1 MKKISIILFLIVFT
15 LNSIAQIQN
24 GYVRSQGTST
34 NPNGK
39 RLSRVKVNIKGL
51 HPEKVTDVNGNF
63 NFNLGGGKRQFT
75 IISVKRNEY
84 RLLDKLSSSYNVG
97 PAPIEIV
104 MQSLA
109 ERAQN
114 ERKIR
119 QDIERNISDSY
130 NTKMEKLL
138 REIVSLKN
146 ILSKEKQNSQKLKAK
161 IGELEK
167 QRELVEDQYQQRN
180 ELIDRMVEEYVDID
194 YAKLNDST
202 KMLRSF
208 IESGELEKADSI
220 LNRIDI
226 KEAWSNVR
234 MLPEQIKEDE
244 LKAMEYESKAIKGKE
259 KYQQSI
265 EKLCSYYLG
274 KYDVSLQKM
283 QFDSAGVYIK
293 QLVEVDTTN
302 VDNLFTCAHF
312 FHTQKMY
319 EIAENYYLRGINIL
333 NKVKMDDK
341 RKAALDERLA
351 SFYNGLA
358 SLYIVNHRFIEGEN
372 MLNTAIEM
380 RSLLAK
386 NNPEYEPD
394 LANSYNNLASAYCIT
409 KQFKKSEDMYKA
421 ALEIYNRL
429 VNGNPQTFEP
439 YLAMSYNNIA
449 NLYKDMQRFSE
460 SEDLYKVAIEIRKR
474 LAKGDPQKFEPDLA
488 VSYSNLAILYGDM
501 KHFDESENFAKAAIE
516 IRKRL
521 AKGNPKKYEPD
532 LADSYYNLAILYGN
546 MKHFDE
552 SEEINKIA
560 INLFE
565 KLTKNT
571 SYAYRRALAYSYNN
585 LAISYSITQRFS
597 ESEIAFKKAIKILE
611 QLAMNAPKTYESD
624 IAKFC
629 TNLGGLYNNTHKY
642 IESEEIY
649 RKAIAI
655 YEQLDN
661 NNAYQEE
668 LAHCYYWFGF
678 TLIQNGKYIESK
690 TSFLKSSKYS
700 VLLIEQGKETPF
712 YAGSLRQLILL
723 YGMEKDYKTA
733 YTLSSEL
740 FKITTE
746 LEYKTDAW
754 KSDFFTVLYLQS
766 HYANLTS
773 NFKVGELCAKEALN
787 MDSTKHAVYAELAAS
802 LLFQCKTKEA
812 EKFYFKFKYELKDV
826 FLDDFAEYERLKII
840 PKECEADV
848 EKIKKM
854 LLE

>member
-274 KYDVSLQKM
+274 KYDVSLQRM

-302 VDNLFTCAHF
+302 VDNLFTCAYF

-333 NKVKMDDK
+333 SKVKMDDK

-409 KQFKKSEDMYKA
+409 KQFKKVK
-421 ALEIYNRL
+421 ICTRL
-429 VNGNPQTFEP
+429 H
-439 YLAMSYNNIA
+439 L
-449 NLYKDMQRFSE
+449 
-460 SEDLYKVAIEIRKR
+460 
-474 LAKGDPQKFEPDLA
+474 
-488 VSYSNLAILYGDM
+488 
-501 KHFDESENFAKAAIE
+501 
-516 IRKRL
+516 
-521 AKGNPKKYEPD
+521 KYTID
-532 LADSYYNLAILYGN
+532 
-546 MKHFDE
+546 
-552 SEEINKIA
+552 
-560 INLFE
+560 
-565 KLTKNT
+565 
-571 SYAYRRALAYSYNN
+571 
-585 LAISYSITQRFS
+585 
-597 ESEIAFKKAIKILE
+597 
-611 QLAMNAPKTYESD
+611 
-624 IAKFC
+624 
-629 TNLGGLYNNTHKY
+629 
-642 IESEEIY
+642 
-649 RKAIAI
+649 
-655 YEQLDN
+655 
-661 NNAYQEE
+661 
-668 LAHCYYWFGF
+668 W
-678 TLIQNGKYIESK
+678 
-690 TSFLKSSKYS
+690 
-700 VLLIEQGKETPF
+700 
-712 YAGSLRQLILL
+712 
-723 YGMEKDYKTA
+723 
-733 YTLSSEL
+733 
-740 FKITTE
+740 
-746 LEYKTDAW
+746 
-754 KSDFFTVLYLQS
+754 
-766 HYANLTS
+766 
-773 NFKVGELCAKEALN
+773 
-787 MDSTKHAVYAELAAS
+787 
-802 LLFQCKTKEA
+802 
-812 EKFYFKFKYELKDV
+812 
-826 FLDDFAEYERLKII
+826 
-840 PKECEADV
+840 
-848 EKIKKM
+848 
-854 LLE
+854 